1 MLKHDLQKVFNL
13 FMFLILISFVA
24 LGCGGSSG
32 GNTGDTGDT
41 GDTADPLVRTT
52 LDGRV
57 EGFPIE
63 TLAWAWGG
71 FHMQHRLSMI
81 FAGKR
86 PNRLNRGTG

>member
-32 GNTGDTGDT
+32 GDTGDT